1 MVASR
6 LDRAAK
12 RAGYCSWNDF
22 ADRVRETATC
32 GEIAVRWAGLEL
44 KPAGNGHL
52 TTCPFHPDRTPSLSL
67 TGALFYCHGA
77 GCDAKGDAIGFAMRL
92 SGLGFEEALAELA
105 RDAGLPAPE
114 LPQRRRKRGRLRK
127 GTASPAKPAVRPSPA
142 EPPELPPPHAPAPR
156 GGALRVRFPRRGE
169 FGLLRAAAW
178 HAYRD
183 RSRRLLCWTARIER
197 ASDRG
202 KAVLP
207 VTWRRDAASGEFCWT
222 VLGWGG
228 APPPVYGMDRL
239 PAAAVSALLVEGEKT
254 ADAAARLLGAAGWA
268 ALSPMGGGKASA
280 RADWRPLAAAI
291 HESAPEKA
299 AIAVWP
305 DADRPKA
312 DSTRPPA
319 AEAADRVL
327 GGLARAM
334 GGGDAL
340 TAKADCRAVLPPPSL
355 PHGWD
360 LADAEIA
367 GWTAA
372 DALAILAK
380 AAPWSPEPG
389 WEL

>member
-1 MVASR
+1 AR
-6 LDRAAK
+6 R
-12 RAGYCSWNDF
+12 G
-22 ADRVRETATC
+22 
-32 GEIAVRWAGLEL
+32 G
-44 KPAGNGHL
+44 
-52 TTCPFHPDRTPSLSL
+52 
-67 TGALFYCHGA
+67 GA
-77 GCDAKGDAIGFAMRL
+77 GGG
-92 SGLGFEEALAELA
+92 
-105 RDAGLPAPE
+105 
-114 LPQRRRKRGRLRK
+114 
-127 GTASPAKPAVRPSPA
+127 
-142 EPPELPPPHAPAPR
+142 APAR
-156 GGALRVRFPRRGE
+156 
-169 FGLLRAAAW
+169 
-178 HAYRD
+178 
-183 RSRRLLCWTARIER
+183 
-197 ASDRG
+197 
-202 KAVLP
+202 
-207 VTWRRDAASGEFCWT
+207 
-222 VLGWGG
+222 WGG
-228 APPPVYGMDRL
+228 A
-239 PAAAVSALLVEGEKT
+239 SA
-254 ADAAARLLGAAGWA
+254 
-268 ALSPMGGGKASA
+268 GGRASGG
-280 RADWRPLAAAI
+280 PLAAAI